1 MGPNKKTARLA
12 GLLWFLMIALGLFA
26 QIGVREALIVTGSAA
41 VTAANITA
49 NTFLFR
55 LGFVS
60 DLAMMVCYL
69 LTPLVFY
76 KLFSS
81 VNKSL
86 SALMVIFTM
95 VGTAIGMLSL
105 LCEYAA
111 LHMLSG
117 APYLSVFTSNQLQAQ
132 AMLLL
137 GLNDQGYMIAHIFFS
152 LWVLPLGILVY
163 RSDFLPR
170 VFGILFIAETAAGL
184 LSFIIHFLF
193 PGGSLETNLMWLGA
207 LAEFSFTFWLL
218 VRGIKEP
225 KAKALQPVSVMTQE
239 NPDSKLCHAAP
250 HFGAAISIQEA
261 GGT

>member
-12 GLLWFLMIALGLFA
+12 GILWLLMIALGLFA
-26 QIGVREALIVTGSAA
+26 QIGVREALIVPGNA
-41 VTAANITA
+41 TATAPNIMA

-60 DLAMMVCYL
+60 DLAMIVCFL

-76 KLFSS
+76 KLFST

-86 SALMVIFTM
+86 SALMVIFAM

-117 APYLSVFTSNQLQAQ
+117 ATYLSVFNASQLQAQ

-137 GLNDQGYMIAHIFFS
+137 ELNDHGYMLAHIFFA
-152 LWVLPLGILVY
+152 LWVLPLGILTY
-163 RSDFLPR
+163 RSGFLPR
-170 VFGILFIAETAAGL
+170 VFGILFIVETAAGL
-184 LSFIIHFLF
+184 LSITIHFLF
-193 PGGSLETNLMWLGA
+193 PGGTLETNLLWLGA
-207 LAEFSFTFWLL
+207 IEEFSFTIWLL
-218 VRGIKEP
+218 LRGIKQP
-225 KAKALQPVSVMTQE
+225 KAGILQPEPVR
-239 NPDSKLCHAAP
+239 A
-250 HFGAAISIQEA
+250 
-261 GGT
+261 

>member
-1 MGPNKKTARLA
+1 MGPNKKTARLV
-12 GLLWFLMIALGLFA
+12 GILWLLMIVLGLFA
-26 QIGVREALIVTGSAA
+26 QMGVREALIVPGNAA

-76 KLFSS
+76 KLFYT

-86 SALMVIFTM
+86 SALMVIFAI

-111 LHMLSG
+111 LHILSG
-117 APYLSVFTSNQLQAQ
+117 SPTLSVFSTSQLQAQ

-137 GLNDQGYMIAHIFFS
+137 ELNDHGYMIAHIFFA
-152 LWVLPLGILVY
+152 LWVLPLGMLVY
-163 RSDFLPR
+163 RSLFLPR
-170 VFGILFIAETAAGL
+170 VFGILFVAETIAGL
-184 LSFIIHFLF
+184 LSIIIHFLS
-193 PGGSLETNLMWLGA
+193 PGGTLETNLLWLGA

-218 VRGIKEP
+218 IRGIREP
-225 KAKALQPVSVMTQE
+225 KIGVLQPVSV
-239 NPDSKLCHAAP
+239 N
-250 HFGAAISIQEA
+250 
-261 GGT
+261 

>member
-12 GLLWFLMIALGLFA
+12 GILWLLMIALGLFA
-26 QIGVREALIVTGSAA
+26 QIGVREALIVPGNAA
-41 VTAANITA
+41 ATAANISE

-69 LTPLVFY
+69 MTPLVFY
-76 KLFSS
+76 KLFST

-86 SALMVIFTM
+86 SALMVIFAM

-117 APYLSVFTSNQLQAQ
+117 APYLSVLSINQLQAQ

-137 GLNDQGYMIAHIFFS
+137 DLNDHGYMIAHIFFA
-152 LWVLPLGILVY
+152 LWVLPLGILTY
-163 RSDFLPR
+163 RSLFLPR
-170 VFGILFIAETAAGL
+170 VFGILFAAEAAAGL
-184 LSFIIHFLF
+184 LSIIIHFLY

-218 VRGIKEP
+218 VRGIRESKTE
-225 KAKALQPVSVMTQE
+225 ALQAVAVRS
-239 NPDSKLCHAAP
+239 
-250 HFGAAISIQEA
+250 
-261 GGT
+261 